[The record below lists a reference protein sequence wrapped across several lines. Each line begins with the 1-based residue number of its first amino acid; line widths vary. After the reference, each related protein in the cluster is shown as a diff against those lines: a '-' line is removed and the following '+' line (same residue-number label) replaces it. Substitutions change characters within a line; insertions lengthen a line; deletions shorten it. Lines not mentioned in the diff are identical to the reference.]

1 MQSVG
6 NNLLLLHDLSN
17 NIAGTLQSTSVF
29 VGRKLEH
36 GHKQSI
42 VSQHCIIYKFACD
55 LCDVVFVGYIQPNIF
70 IHALL
75 NTHIKL
81 LVNIFQKLMVTKIFL
96 MRVSFAFLRN
106 ATENKNVIHQRT
118 LDLALILRENP
129 LVLNT
134 FFNLYNIFLCYIS
147 F

>member
-6 NNLLLLHDLSN
+6 NNNYCMISATTLLALYSLPVFLWAENWSMAISRVLRVSIALFINLHV
-17 NIAGTLQSTSVF
+17 I
-29 VGRKLEH
+29 
-36 GHKQSI
+36 
-42 VSQHCIIYKFACD
+42 
-55 LCDVVFVGYIQPNIF
+55 CDVVFVGYIQPDIF

-81 LVNIFQKLMVTKIFL
+81 SVNIFQKLMVTKIFL